1 MILEEESGEDL
12 VIFEKEIN
20 THHMDMMGHVIHIF
34 HNFFIFIS
42 WNYLFLECVD
52 GVLPSFLWNYNH
64 NEFPLKKEEA
74 ASHLESEH
82 IFEKEKREE
91 ES

>member
-12 VIFEKEIN
+12 VIFEGEIN

-34 HNFFIFIS
+34 HTFFILVF

-52 GVLPSFLWNYNH
+52 DVLPFFLWSYNH
-64 NEFPLKKEEA
+64 SEFPLKEEEA
-74 ASHLESEH
+74 ALHLESKH
-82 IFEKEKREE
+82 IFEEDKREE